1 MSANWPHNI
10 KHVTPGEPVQAGIVG
25 RPDRTLEERT
35 EYLKERLDAAEL
47 GRAIFEV
54 DATVSPDVLPGQPVY
69 WNWSTNRYEKA
80 LVAVEQD
87 PTTQVF
93 STQPSSECVGMC
105 YRKKAADRAD
115 IVLRGLVVFNDL
127 ANAIGPTVEP
137 GKYYLSAVEAGKLS
151 KQKPPITVVVCH
163 VQGPRDNCSDKLR
176 VIVMPQTR
184 DYVEEH
190 THYRF
195 DLFPKPC
202 GTNTLYTDDDG
213 EQRHRIDNVNPELQ
227 GWLPA
232 DHPTFRRDPDDATT
246 NYAPPGAIFGYN
258 LKKHAALNR
267 VWPPIPIQSVSMI
280 WDKGLNLVGATEI
293 PLGASGLAVC
303 DVNGIWW
310 MSNCQGDVPW
320 PANWTPDYNTGSGL
334 GDECPRNEVMRVV
347 VIYLRMLLGND
358 RSVVTSLVQDVDTV
372 DGETIVAPVAIT
384 NCDDLPAST
393 GDLKLNVDLQFAKTE
408 AIGGQAVKGVTNR
421 HQLARGWVAEGVVTT
436 TPTYLT
442 VTGSRS
448 ASMPVSVS
456 VAPEAIFTCANH
468 GFTAGTKV
476 RLVPGAAS
484 TLPSGV
490 LANTEY
496 FVLDRDL
503 TTNSFKL
510 SSSAKGTPLTT
521 TAAGVGTFR
530 VISGRYLTDAE
541 KISLGIGTTNKIP
554 VHQGL
559 LRIDYTDD
567 LVEREISPQI
577 IRLSD
582 TVERLYMDI
591 PYLGFPAGQNS
602 LLRIRL
608 NVPEVNVDQN
618 LKMKIRVRLF
628 GRDGSPTTNTALP
641 PMYMSYRRLPRPY
654 ASTLPLPTVDTDIT
668 FLDDVSLPTHPVLPI
683 DTAVERD
690 SEEFG
695 VQAGDTVLVTLERRD
710 NNAYDNDVGVLRIA
724 GIVRSADGV

>member
-1 MSANWPHNI
+1 MSDNWPYNI

-69 WNWSTNRYEKA
+69 WNWATNRYEKA

-87 PTTQVF
+87 PNTQVF
-93 STQPSSECVGMC
+93 FAQPSSECVGMC

-115 IVLRGLVVFNDL
+115 IVLRGLVIFNDL
-127 ANAIGPTVEP
+127 TNAIGPTVEP
-137 GKYYLSAVEAGKLS
+137 GKYYLSAVEPGKLS
-151 KQKPPITVVVCH
+151 KQKPPVTVVVCH

-202 GTNTLYTDDDG
+202 GTNTVYTDDDG
-213 EQRHRIDNVNPELQ
+213 KERHRIDNVNPELQ

-232 DHPTFRRDPDDATT
+232 DHPTFRRDPNDATT

-258 LKKHAALNR
+258 LKKHNAINR

-293 PLGASGLAVC
+293 PLGGSGLAVC

-310 MSNCQGDVPW
+310 MSDCKGDVPW
-320 PANWTPDYNTGSGL
+320 PENWTPNYNTGAGF

-358 RSVVTSLVQDVDTV
+358 RSVVTSLVQDVDEV

-393 GDLKLNVDLQFAKTE
+393 GDLKLNVDLQFAKFE
-408 AIGGQAVKGVTNR
+408 ALGGQAVKGVANR
-421 HQLARGWVAEGVVTT
+421 HQLARGWIAEGIVTT

-442 VTGSRS
+442 VTGTRS
-448 ASMPVSVS
+448 VPRPVTIS
-456 VAPEAIFTCANH
+456 VAEEAIFTCAEH
-468 GFTAGTKV
+468 GFTVGTKV
-476 RLVPGAAS
+476 RLFADAAS
-484 TLPSGV
+484 VLPAGV

-496 FVLDRDL
+496 FVLDKDL

-510 SSSAKGTPLTT
+510 STTAKGTPLATS
-521 TAAGVGTFR
+521 AAGAGTYK
-530 VISGRYLTDAE
+530 VVSGRYLTDQE
-541 KISLGIGTTNKIP
+541 KTSLGISTANNIP

-628 GRDGSPTTNTALP
+628 GRAGDTSPVALP
-641 PMYMSYRRLPRPY
+641 PMYMSYRRLARPFSS
-654 ASTLPLPTVDTDIT
+654 ALQLATVDTDIS
-668 FLDDVSLPTHPVLPI
+668 FLEDTSLPTHPALLP
-683 DTAVERD
+683 DKVVERD
-690 SEEFG
+690 SEEFD
-695 VQAGDTVLVTLERRD
+695 VEAGDTVLVTLERRD
-710 NNAYDNDVGVLRIA
+710 NNSYDNDVGVLRIA
-724 GIVRSADGV
+724 GIVRSASGT